1 MIDFKSNQVFFMF
14 GVLVW
19 GIVFWETSDDVSFF
33 CTLLVLI
40 QPQVPPLHFITKKMN
55 RHAYT
60 AIHFQKLI

>member
-33 CTLLVLI
+33 CALFGFMNYSNGTEKAKIRVLSSI
-40 QPQVPPLHFITKKMN
+40 FSTSPSSL
-55 RHAYT
+55 AE
-60 AIHFQKLI
+60 